1 MYFYIKSKFELIKKT
16 SACKVIAYLENSH
29 IHIAAFVSCKSLS
42 FSCLRVWE
50 VVALKQCALGE
61 IRLHEKLK

>member
-29 IHIAAFVSCKSLS
+29 IHIAAFFLANRCPS
-42 FSCLRVWE
+42 
-50 VVALKQCALGE
+50 VV
-61 IRLHEKLK
+61 